1 MVKIICKSKNG
12 QVFKCS
18 TCKLIHF
25 EYKNL
30 NFNFTNEEYIH
41 FSNYFLNLDGAQ
53 WELKNANCFFKRKIF
68 VPAGRNNFNIIL
80 NNNELLELK
89 ALFSNTEINFNLPL
103 NMFNYTFSN
112 N

>member
-18 TCKLIHF
+18 TCKLTHF

-30 NFNFTNEEYIH
+30 NFNFTNEEFKH
-41 FSNYFLNLDGAQ
+41 FSNYFLNLDGLQ

-68 VPAGRNNFNIIL
+68 VPAGLNNFNILL

-89 ALFSNTEINFNLPL
+89 SLFSNTDMSSQAALS
-103 NMFNYTFSN
+103 MFNCNFSN